1 MVRVKFRKG
10 KRSQGV
16 PLNGQKEFL
25 DLVRLNLSSPSIRGL
40 LQFGLSTNYSSL
52 KNYYSER
59 RLLPKVLF
67 DEMVH
72 LAKIDLEKLNVEFV
86 EDSWGQVKG
95 GKKNDPTQV

>member
-10 KRSQGV
+10 K
-16 PLNGQKEFL
+16 QKEFL

-40 LQFGLSTNYSSL
+40 LQFGFSTNYSSL
-52 KNYYSER
+52 KNYYTER

-67 DEMVH
+67 DEMLH
-72 LAKIDLEKLNVEFV
+72 LAKINLEDLDVEFV

-95 GKKNDPTQV
+95 GKKK